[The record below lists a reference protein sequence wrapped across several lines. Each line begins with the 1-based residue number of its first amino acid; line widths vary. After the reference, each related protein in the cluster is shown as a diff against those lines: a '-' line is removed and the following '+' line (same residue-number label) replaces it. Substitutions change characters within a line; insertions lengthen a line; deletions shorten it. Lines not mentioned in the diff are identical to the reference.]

1 MLFANLLL
9 ATLMVAITVVV
20 HFLGL
25 TGLISFAKRRI
36 AVRPLRATVVRQGVM
51 ILAVVFG
58 LFALHTIEIWLYAAL
73 YMVLGEF
80 PTLEE
85 ALYFSTSTFTTV
97 GFGEITLDENW
108 RVLSAIE
115 SANGFLLIGW
125 STAYLVTMTGIM
137 RDIDREIGE
146 MRRDA
151 QRRDARE
158 D

>member
-36 AVRPLRATVVRQGVM
+36 AVRPLRATVVRQGAM